1 MIEISTFISKKM
13 EKQYLITCIQGV
25 LFYYRKFKIASI
37 RQQKTKNSSSPD
49 MLPNRDYQDI
59 EQRSFTIE
67 SRKYLFFFNIFIIII
82 NTINIIPTCQLY
94 CTFQHKLIL
103 IFGNVARNEIKD
115 IFLISMVKFLCLVTR
130 LETFPGICPGEILV
144 LYC

>member
-1 MIEISTFISKKM
+1 MYSVYRGFCFIIENSKSLPFVNRKLKIPQARICFLTEITKILNKEVLPLKVGSIYFSSTFSSLS
-13 EKQYLITCIQGV
+13 LI
-25 LFYYRKFKIASI
+25 
-37 RQQKTKNSSSPD
+37 
-49 MLPNRDYQDI
+49 
-59 EQRSFTIE
+59 
-67 SRKYLFFFNIFIIII
+67 
-82 NTINIIPTCQLY
+82 TINIIPTCQLY